1 MLLPWPSIA
10 MSLSFVWRLS
20 LKKKKKKKAHIT
32 NTISISAFRE
42 PNLRFCP
49 IIWTEASLSKLE
61 TLKGTWASQVALLV
75 KNLPAN
81 AGDIRDVGLIPGLGI
96 SPREGN
102 GNSFQYSCLENPMAR
117 GVWWAIVH
125 RVTKSWTQ
133 LKWLNT
139 HTHTHTHTQNTWW
152 PIIHS
157 VWIYCVGGNSG

>member
-10 MSLSFVWRLS
+10 MSLSFVRRLS
-20 LKKKKKKKAHIT
+20 LKKKNSHHKHHLDICFHRT
-32 NTISISAFRE
+32 QPEVLPDYLN
-42 PNLRFCP
+42 
-49 IIWTEASLSKLE
+49 WTEASLSKLE
-61 TLKGTWASQVALLV
+61 TLKGTWASQVALVV
-75 KNLPAN
+75 KNLPAS

-102 GNSFQYSCLENPMAR
+102 GNSLQYSCLENPMAR

-139 HTHTHTHTQNTWW
+139 HTRTHTHTGYMVSNNTFCLNILCWREQG
-152 PIIHS
+152 I
-157 VWIYCVGGNSG
+157 N